1 MKAGRKLAVWLFGML
16 VAGTATAQTQTWS
29 ITVKPGNA
37 VESTLATDRVNIM
50 TGTTATINV
59 QCDTGVDCSQIGLQL
74 ESGGAVLTTL
84 TPSGSGSSRTFT
96 LGSGSVVSTG
106 TDLVL
111 TSGGTQIATFR
122 IGTVPGSGGTTLQG
136 QTTQGSTS
144 SGASGGTT
152 VLSDL
157 LRTSCPGTF
166 TAGYD
171 AEANRGE
178 IVVTPVGNV
187 LARALDTFDEND
199 TLIVKVVGDVELLP
213 LLKVERTSAFRDV
226 GTVRIVGGD
235 QQLPQIARQ
244 AGGCGVQQFTLND
257 FAPGRATVRISAL
270 QGTQEVPLGT
280 FDFNVNPLY
289 SGMFT
294 LGAAWTNLV
303 DPGFKL
309 VSEGGQTVIG
319 VNEEGDRDLLYV
331 LSYTPFVWGKRD
343 LEKRIPW
350 HQRLNPMIGIAV
362 NDVQDNAFV
371 GISADL
377 PAGVIL
383 TFGRHFRRITV
394 LPEGTGLAVG
404 DPFTGTADQLPTAKE
419 WENENFFGLTIDL
432 RAMVQLLRV
441 AAGTA
446 GGGS

>member
-1 MKAGRKLAVWLFGML
+1 
-16 VAGTATAQTQTWS
+16 
-29 ITVKPGNA
+29 
-37 VESTLATDRVNIM
+37 
-50 TGTTATINV
+50 
-59 QCDTGVDCSQIGLQL
+59 
-74 ESGGAVLTTL
+74 
-84 TPSGSGSSRTFT
+84 
-96 LGSGSVVSTG
+96 
-106 TDLVL
+106 
-111 TSGGTQIATFR
+111 
-122 IGTVPGSGGTTLQG
+122 
-136 QTTQGSTS
+136 
-144 SGASGGTT
+144 

-213 LLKVERTSAFRDV
+213 LIKVERTSAFRDV
-226 GTVRIVGGD
+226 GTVRIVGAGEPI
-235 QQLPQIARQ
+235 PQIARQ

-257 FAPGRATVRISAL
+257 FAPGRATVQISAL

-289 SGMFT
+289 TGMFT

-319 VNEEGDRDLLYV
+319 VGEEGDNDLLYV

-343 LEKRIPW
+343 LEKKIPW
-350 HQRLNPMIGIAV
+350 RERFNPMVGIAV
-362 NDVQDNAFV
+362 DDVQDNAFV

-377 PAGVIL
+377 PAGIVL

-394 LPEGTGLAVG
+394 LNPGLSVG

-432 RAMVQLLRV
+432 RAMVQLLR
-441 AAGTA
+441 AAGGT
-446 GGGS
+446 GGALQAWRDPEDRQRLPGTSRTSPTGSPPGSSRGALRRYGLRRGTGPI

>member
-1 MKAGRKLAVWLFGML
+1 MKAGRTLALWLLGML
-16 VAGTATAQTQTWS
+16 VAGTALAQTWS

-37 VESTLATDRVNIM
+37 VESDLATDRVNLM
-50 TGTTATINV
+50 TGATATINV
-59 QCDTGVDCSQIGLQL
+59 QCDAGVDCSQIGLQL

-111 TSGGTQIATFR
+111 TSGGTRIASFR
-122 IGTVPGSGGTTLQG
+122 IGTIPSSGGTTPQG
-136 QTTQGSTS
+136 GTTE
-144 SGASGGTT
+144 GGTT

-171 AEANRGE
+171 AKANRGE

-226 GTVRIVGGD
+226 GTVRIVGAGE
-235 QQLPQIARQ
+235 QIPQIARQ

-257 FAPGRATVRISAL
+257 FAPGRATVQISAL

-289 SGMFT
+289 TGMFT

-309 VSEGGQTVIG
+309 VSQGGQTVIG
-319 VNEEGDRDLLYV
+319 VGEEGDQDLLYV

-343 LEKRIPW
+343 LEKKIPW
-350 HQRLNPMIGIAV
+350 RERFNPMVGIAV
-362 NDVQDNAFV
+362 DDVQDNAFV

-377 PAGVIL
+377 PAGIVL

-394 LPEGTGLAVG
+394 LSTGLSVG

-432 RAMVQLLRV
+432 RAMVQLLRA
-441 AAGTA
+441 AAGTG